1 MLSAKIRTSLKALF
15 KREIGGHETTEDYL
29 RAMPASGD
37 HYSLPFSPALMDLCT
52 EDVKMLHEFVTQ
64 PKVSVGFERLFS
76 QFQGKYVMIADPGLP
91 LPDSI
96 YIVRKLAVSAESI
109 APWLGCM
116 RHPKVMVTPSR
127 EKGMI
132 FAAFSFT
139 GFFQ

>member
-15 KREIGGHETTEDYL
+15 KREIGAHETTQDYL
-29 RAMPASGD
+29 RAMPAAGD

-52 EDVKMLHEFVTQ
+52 EGVKLLHEFVTQ
-64 PKVSVGFERLFS
+64 TKVSAGFDRLFS
-76 QFQGKYVMIADPGLP
+76 QFQGEYVMIADPGLP

-96 YIVRKLAVSAESI
+96 YIVRKLAVSELI
-109 APWLGCM
+109 TPWLGCM

-139 GFFQ
+139 GFFK